1 MNPKQYT
8 VLGACTTLLL
18 ACALAADA
26 PTGDRRAAQEALKP
40 FGGLVGEWRGT
51 GQPQRSSP
59 KGAWRETANWAWKL
73 SPDSAALEVSF
84 AKGKYLQSALLRPGK
99 EPATYAL
106 DATLADGSKRTFIGK
121 AVKDKPLVLLAQTP
135 EGEGPSRVS
144 LQPLHDT
151 RFLLLFEA
159 RNAGDAGFHRL
170 AEVGYTREGVAF
182 AAGESGPICIVTEGR
197 GTTQVSYQ
205 GKTYWVCCSGCKD
218 LFNENPAAVLAE
230 AAERQKAK
238 EKGKK

>member
-1 MNPKQYT
+1 MNAKTYAALAAST
-8 VLGACTTLLL
+8 ILLL
-18 ACALAADA
+18 TGAHAADA
-26 PTGDRRAAQEALKP
+26 PNGGRRASQEALKP
-40 FGGLVGEWRGT
+40 FAGLVGEWRGT

-59 KGAWRETANWAWKL
+59 KGAWRESANWAWKL
-73 SPDSAALEVSF
+73 GPESAALEVSF
-84 AKGKYLQSALLRPGK
+84 AKGKYLQSALLRPEK
-99 EPATYAL
+99 EQGTFAL
-106 DATLADGSKRTFIGK
+106 DATLADGSKRTFVGK
-121 AVKDKPLVLLAQTP
+121 AVKDKPFVLLAKAP

-151 RFLLLFEA
+151 RFLLLLEA
-159 RNAGDAGFHRL
+159 RNEGDAGFHRL

-182 AAGESGPICIVTEGR
+182 AAGESGPVCIVTEGR
-197 GTTQVSYQ
+197 GTTQVTYQ

-238 EKGKK
+238 DKGKK

>member
-1 MNPKQYT
+1 MNAKTYT
-8 VLGACTTLLL
+8 ALAASTILLL
-18 ACALAADA
+18 TGALAADA
-26 PTGDRRAAQEALKP
+26 PNGGRRASQEALKP
-40 FGGLVGEWRGT
+40 FAGLVGEWRGT

-59 KGAWRETANWAWKL
+59 KGAWRESANWAWKL
-73 SPDSAALEVSF
+73 GPESAALEVSF
-84 AKGKYLQSALLRPGK
+84 AKGKYFQSALLRPEK
-99 EPATYAL
+99 EQGTFAL
-106 DATLADGSKRTFIGK
+106 DATLADGSKRTFVGK
-121 AVKDKPLVLLAQTP
+121 AVKDKPLVLFAKTA

-151 RFLLLFEA
+151 RFLLLLEA

-182 AAGESGPICIVTEGR
+182 AAGESGPVCIVTEGR

-238 EKGKK
+238 DKGKK